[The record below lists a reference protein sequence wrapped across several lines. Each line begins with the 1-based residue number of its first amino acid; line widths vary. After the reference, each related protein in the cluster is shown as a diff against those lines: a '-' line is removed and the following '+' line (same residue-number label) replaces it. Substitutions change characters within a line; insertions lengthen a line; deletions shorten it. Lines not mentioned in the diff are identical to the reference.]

1 MPLFDHFNI
10 LAPFYEKV
18 IPTGEPE
25 RLRELL
31 EAPAGQLLDAGG
43 GTGRVSQYLRSQSGP
58 VVVADL
64 SRKMLLETCRKDGLT
79 AVRAPA
85 ERLPFDDETFSRIIM
100 VDALHHV
107 RSQAHTA
114 AELWRVLRP
123 GGRIVIQEPDVRRWA
138 VKAMAVLE
146 KLALMRSRFMS
157 PARIVGLFSR
167 FPAEIRL
174 VPEGFEAYVV
184 VEKAA

>member
-18 IPTGEPE
+18 IPSGEPE
-25 RLRELL
+25 RLCELIGSL
-31 EAPAGQLLDAGG
+31 AGPLLDAGG
-43 GTGRVSQYLRSQSGP
+43 GTGRVAQYLRGQSGP

-64 SRKMLLETCRKDGLT
+64 SRKMLLETCRKDGLI

-85 ERLPFDDETFSRIIM
+85 EKLPFADGTFSRIIM

-123 GGRIVIQEPDVRRWA
+123 GGRIVIQEPEV
-138 VKAMAVLE
+138 
-146 KLALMRSRFMS
+146 
-157 PARIVGLFSR
+157 
-167 FPAEIRL
+167 
-174 VPEGFEAYVV
+174 
-184 VEKAA
+184 